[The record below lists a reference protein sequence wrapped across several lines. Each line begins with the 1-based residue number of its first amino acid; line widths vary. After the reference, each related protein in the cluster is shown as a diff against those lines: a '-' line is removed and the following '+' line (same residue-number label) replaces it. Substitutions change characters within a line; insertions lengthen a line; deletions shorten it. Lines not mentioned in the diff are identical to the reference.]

1 MWPSKSP
8 LCLVEPGERQTAVRI
23 IFRQPFGIFE
33 LYMWNCDA
41 IPGGAQSGLDL
52 WRSIFCQ
59 QENRRARTRARLL
72 KIFLSNFPNC
82 IHGKLVNHS
91 ISNPQNHLLLK
102 SLWICVL
109 HLTWDLI
116 VYVGPEGFLLSDIH
130 TYIHTHIYTY
140 THLYIHTYVSSL
152 FNLHGWI
159 GPSWLINLAASKSTA
174 GKWLKFLDIF
184 SSGVARGDICSWFA
198 SWCRGEGMSKI
209 DVWSLH
215 TNFLSPT
222 RWFSSRF
229 MTWPKQRNRKEPN
242 KKHKFR
248 GKVYQE
254 VIKDVQS
261 QPGLSRKDKPCGC
274 SDKPP
279 DKYHHDASK
288 F

>member
-1 MWPSKSP
+1 MELPLWPSSASWYLGLGDAMWPSKSP

-23 IFRQPFGIFE
+23 IFRQPFGNFE

-82 IHGKLVNHS
+82 IRGKLVNHS

-130 TYIHTHIYTY
+130 TYIHTY
-140 THLYIHTYVSSL
+140 THLYIHTS
-152 FNLHGWI
+152 I
-159 GPSWLINLAASKSTA
+159 
-174 GKWLKFLDIF
+174 
-184 SSGVARGDICSWFA
+184 
-198 SWCRGEGMSKI
+198 
-209 DVWSLH
+209 H
-215 TNFLSPT
+215 TYI
-222 RWFSSRF
+222 R
-229 MTWPKQRNRKEPN
+229 E
-242 KKHKFR
+242 
-248 GKVYQE
+248 
-254 VIKDVQS
+254 QS
-261 QPGLSRKDKPCGC
+261 I
-274 SDKPP
+274 
-279 DKYHHDASK
+279 
-288 F
+288 